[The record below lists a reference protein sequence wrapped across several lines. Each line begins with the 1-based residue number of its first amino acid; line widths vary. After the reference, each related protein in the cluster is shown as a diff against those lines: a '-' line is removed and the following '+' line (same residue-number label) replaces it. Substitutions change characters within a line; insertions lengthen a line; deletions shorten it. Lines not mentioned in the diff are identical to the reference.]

1 MSVTLDAPG
10 GIFLP
15 ANYPELITRSFRLG
29 QSTWPAFRQPP
40 SAPLLTASPEISQ
53 GPRLAKVLPS
63 LCQSMSAHG
72 WALVWSWTYWILNP
86 EKKLSKDRD

>member
-15 ANYPELITRSFRLG
+15 ANYPELITPSLRLG
-29 QSTWPAFRQPP
+29 QSAWPQQRQSPL
-40 SAPLLTASPEISQ
+40 APLLTASPEISQ
-53 GPRLAKVLPS
+53 GPRLAKALPS

-72 WALVWSWTYWILNP
+72 WALAWS
-86 EKKLSKDRD
+86 